1 MPIFRSRFANPV
13 YNRLASNQTINSTAT
28 LQDIISIDLPIGTWE
43 VDLWWGLNGTANTG
57 TRHGFRTTL
66 TTNVIRGNRMRSSS
80 FGLVPINAG
89 FNLGLAETST
99 DAWFTGVFE
108 VTAAGSIFIQAA
120 QNTSHVDSVTV
131 NTYTRAIAR
140 ALS

>member
-13 YNRLASNQTINSTAT
+13 YNRLASNQTINSTTT
-28 LQDIISIDLPIGTWE
+28 LQDIISIDLPIGTWD
-43 VDLWWGLNGTANTG
+43 VDLYWGLSGTANTG

-66 TTNVIRGNRMRSSS
+66 SATIRGYRIRGSS
-80 FGLVPINAG
+80 FGLVPLNAG

-99 DAWFTGVFE
+99 DAWFKGVFE

-120 QNTSHVDSVTV
+120 QNTSHVDSLTV
-131 NTYTRAIAR
+131 NTFTRAIAR

>member
-13 YNRLASNQTINSTAT
+13 YNRLTSNQTINSTTT
-28 LQDIISIDLPIGTWE
+28 LQDIISIDLPIGTWD
-43 VDLWWGLNGTANTG
+43 VDLYWGLSGTANTG

-66 TTNVIRGNRMRSSS
+66 TTNVIRGYRMRGSS
-80 FGLVPINAG
+80 FGLVQINAG
-89 FNLGLAETST
+89 FNLGLVETST
-99 DAWFTGVFE
+99 DAWFKGVFE

-120 QNTSHVDSVTV
+120 QNTSHPDSLTV
-131 NTYTRAIAR
+131 NTFTRAIAR

>member
-13 YNRLASNQTINSTAT
+13 YNRLASNQIINSTTT
-28 LQDIISIDLPIGTWE
+28 LQDIISIDLPIGTWD
-43 VDLWWGLNGTANTG
+43 VDLYWGLSGTANTG
-57 TRHGFRTTL
+57 TRHGFRATATF
-66 TTNVIRGNRMRSSS
+66 NVIRGYRIRGSS
-80 FGLVPINAG
+80 FGLVPLNGA

-99 DAWFTGVFE
+99 DAWFKGVFE

-120 QNTSHVDSVTV
+120 QNTSHPDNLTV

>member
-13 YNRLASNQTINSTAT
+13 YNRLASNQTINSTTT
-28 LQDIISIDLPIGTWE
+28 LQDIISIDLPIGTWD
-43 VDLWWGLNGTANTG
+43 VDLYWGLSGTANTG
-57 TRHGFRTTL
+57 TRHGFRITL
-66 TTNVIRGNRMRSSS
+66 TGTIRGYRIRGSS
-80 FGLVPINAG
+80 FGLVPLNGA

-99 DAWFTGVFE
+99 DAWFKGVFE

-120 QNTSHVDSVTV
+120 QNTSHVDSLTV
-131 NTYTRAIAR
+131 NTFTRAIAR